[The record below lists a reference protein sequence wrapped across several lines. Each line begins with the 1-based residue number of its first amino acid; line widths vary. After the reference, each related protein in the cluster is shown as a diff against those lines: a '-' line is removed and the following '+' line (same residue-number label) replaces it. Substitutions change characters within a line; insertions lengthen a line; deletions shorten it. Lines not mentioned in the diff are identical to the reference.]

1 MRLRSRLSICGA
13 VSCTLATALTVGA
26 PTASFATGTTDDN
39 DAGRLD
45 LNANVLVNE
54 SVGSGAAGDFA
65 IRGRLFL
72 EDLTARALEQRDAST
87 ERLGVAGILT
97 FEPSAVVD
105 EYQGVRSALFDGY
118 SSTVISETRE
128 VREESPVLALLAL
141 VVGIPLVLLG
151 GVVLGRCWARRRRVP
166 A

>member
-1 MRLRSRLSICGA
+1 MRLWSRLFIGGA
-13 VSCTLATALTVGA
+13 VSCTLAVAVTVGA

-72 EDLTARALEQRDAST
+72 EDLSARAREQREASA
-87 ERLGVAGILT
+87 ERLDVAGTLT
-97 FEPSAVVD
+97 FEPSAVAD
-105 EYQGVRSALFDGY
+105 EYQAVRAALFDGY

-128 VREESPVLALLAL
+128 AREESPVLALLAL
-141 VVGIPLVLLG
+141 VVGVPLVLMG
-151 GVVLGRCWARRRRVP
+151 GVLLGRFWARRRRVS